1 MKNDLNGRW
10 QFKYIFD
17 SVIEENRER
26 KVRALLDEIGLG
38 GRTLNSESSI
48 DFHSHTYSIV
58 TTVTRGFN
66 FHLYVS

>member
-26 KVRALLDEIGLG
+26 KVRALLDEIGLS

-48 DFHSHTYSIV
+48 DFS
-58 TTVTRGFN
+58 
-66 FHLYVS
+66 